1 MTTPIL
7 SDPRHGWATLTL
19 PTAKVTEPPFIAS
32 VSYVTDVMFDAL
44 TACINYFNDGI
55 AAVKFNAEEN
65 GDIIVLIDT
74 CDCKVL
80 YENDKLLN
88 INLSGNDF
96 CKNILD
102 CYASDKDTW
111 MQFATMDDTLDA
123 VNTRKQIFQK
133 LETTI
138 HDYLK
143 IRMGT
148 HADMEVDNHED

>member
-19 PTAKVTEPPFIAS
+19 PTTKVTEAPFTAS
-32 VSYVTDVMFDAL
+32 ISYVTDVMFDAL
-44 TACINYFNDGI
+44 TACLNYFNDGI

-74 CDCKVL
+74 YDCKVL
-80 YENDKLLN
+80 YGNDKLLD
-88 INLSGNDF
+88 INLSGQEF

-102 CYASDKDTW
+102 CYASDKNTW
-111 MQFATMDDTLDA
+111 MQFATMDNEPEVVD
-123 VNTRKQIFQK
+123 VQRKSFQK

-138 HDYLK
+138 
-143 IRMGT
+143 RT
-148 HADMEVDNHED
+148 HMKGV

>member
-7 SDPRHGWATLTL
+7 SNPRHGWATLTL
-19 PTAKVTEPPFIAS
+19 PTTKVTEPPFTAS
-32 VSYVTDVMFDAL
+32 ISYVTDVMFDAL
-44 TACINYFNDGI
+44 TACLNYLNDGI

-88 INLSGNDF
+88 INLSGNEF

-148 HADMEVDNHED
+148 HADMEEYNHED